1 LRTAVVAF
9 VAFAVGVAVTCPRVQ
24 PFAYRFSVDRVIDGD
39 TIEGDI
45 DLGFSVHLDD
55 QRLRLLRVNT
65 PERKGP
71 TRAAGD
77 RAKAFTERWLATHSD
92 IVIRSRKRD
101 KQHAERDSFGRYL
114 VEVFGDDEGGRQEC
128 LNDALLQSGNAVLFR
143 ESE

>member
-1 LRTAVVAF
+1 MRTAVV
-9 VAFAVGVAVTCPRVQ
+9 GLVAVLAMASPRVE

-39 TIEGDI
+39 TIDGDI
-45 DLGFSVHLDD
+45 DLGFSVKLDD

-65 PERKGP
+65 PERKGS

-77 RAKAFTERWLATHSD
+77 RAKAFTERWLRDHAN

-101 KQHAERDSFGRYL
+101 PKHAEKDSFGRYL

-128 LNDALLQSGNAVLFR
+128 LNDALLESGNGVLFR

>member
-1 LRTAVVAF
+1 MRWGLAACVLLAM
-9 VAFAVGVAVTCPRVQ
+9 ASSPRVE
-24 PFAYRFSVDRVIDGD
+24 PFAYRFAVDRVIDGD

-45 DLGFSVHLDD
+45 DLGFSVKLDD

-65 PERKGP
+65 PERKGS

-77 RAKAFTERWLATHSD
+77 RAKAFTERWLANHEN

-114 VEVFGDDEGGRQEC
+114 VEVYGDDEGGRQSC
-128 LNDALLQSGNAVLFR
+128 LNDALLESGNAVLFR

>member
-1 LRTAVVAF
+1 MRTAVVGL
-9 VAFAVGVAVTCPRVQ
+9 VAMMAVAASPRVE

-39 TIEGDI
+39 TLEGDI

-65 PERKGP
+65 PERKAP
-71 TRAAGD
+71 TKAAGD
-77 RAKAFTERWLATHSD
+77 RAKAFTERWLGNHAN

-114 VEVFGDDEGGRQEC
+114 VEVFGDDEGGRQSC
-128 LNDALLQSGNAVLFR
+128 LNDALLDSGNAVLFR

>member
-1 LRTAVVAF
+1 MASRKVMMPLQVV
-9 VAFAVGVAVTCPRVQ
+9 VKT
-24 PFAYRFSVDRVIDGD
+24 DRVEPFVYRVTVLRVVDGD
-39 TIEGDI
+39 TLDVDI
-45 DLGFSVHLDD
+45 DLGFSMTLVD

-77 RAKAFTERWLATHSD
+77 KAKAFTERWLQSHAN

-101 KQHAERDSFGRYL
+101 KQHSERDSFGRYL

>member
-1 LRTAVVAF
+1 LRLAVLGF
-9 VAFAVGVAVTCPRVQ
+9 VAVLAMASAPRVE
-24 PFAYRFSVDRVIDGD
+24 PFAYRFSVGRVIDGD
-39 TIEGDI
+39 TLEGDI

-77 RAKAFTERWLATHSD
+77 KAKTFTERWLANHAN

-101 KQHAERDSFGRYL
+101 AKHAERDSFGRYL
-114 VEVFGDDEGGRQEC
+114 VEVYGDDEGGRQSC
-128 LNDALLQSGNAVLFR
+128 LNDALLESGNAVPFR

>member
-1 LRTAVVAF
+1 MRLAVLGF
-9 VAFAVGVAVTCPRVQ
+9 VAVLAMASAPRVE

-65 PERKGP
+65 PERKGA

-77 RAKAFTERWLATHSD
+77 KAKAFTERWLANHAN

-101 KQHAERDSFGRYL
+101 AKHAEKDSFGRYL
-114 VEVFGDDEGGRQEC
+114 VEVYGDDEGGRQSC
-128 LNDALLQSGNAVLFR
+128 LNDALLESGNAVPFR
-143 ESE
+143 ESD

>member
-1 LRTAVVAF
+1 MRLGLAACVLLAM
-9 VAFAVGVAVTCPRVQ
+9 ASPRVE
-24 PFAYRFSVDRVIDGD
+24 PFAYRFAVDRVIDGD

-45 DLGFSVHLDD
+45 DLGFSVKLDD

-77 RAKAFTERWLATHSD
+77 KAKAFTERWLANHAN

-101 KQHAERDSFGRYL
+101 PKHADKDAFGRYL

-128 LNDALLQSGNAVLFR
+128 LNDALLDSGNAVLFR

>member
-1 LRTAVVAF
+1 MRTAVVAF

-114 VEVFGDDEGGRQEC
+114 VEVYGDDEGGRQEC
-128 LNDALLQSGNAVLFR
+128 LNDALLESGNAVPFL